1 MHIIFL
7 HVKNTWLLKYKNP
20 LKKNSIANPTFSRD
34 INPDFSKTLRKRVN
48 TYFKTHNKSR
58 NANATM
64 VIKTIIMLTLFF
76 APLVTLSSGII
87 TSVPLLFTL
96 YILSGLGMAG
106 IGMGVMHDAIHGSY
120 SKNKKINTLLGYSF
134 NLIGANST
142 IWRIQHNILHH
153 TFTNIDHAD
162 DDLNSPF
169 FLRFSPHAKHYW
181 VHKYQHIYIWFF
193 YGISTLSWITTKD
206 FVRLK
211 RFRDMGFLDKKHEYE
226 KTLVSM
232 AAWKLL
238 YYSYALILP
247 MIMLPFSWWVILLA
261 FLSMHFVTGMLV
273 SIVFQIAHIMP
284 VTEFPLPNEKG
295 IMKDDWYGHQF
306 ATTSN
311 FSPNSKLLFWLIG
324 GLNYQVEHHVL
335 PDVCHVH
342 YKDLTKIVSE
352 TALEYGMPYHVKKSI
367 GHAIWDHTKM
377 LRMLGKKD
385 VLTPM

>member
-1 MHIIFL
+1 
-7 HVKNTWLLKYKNP
+7 
-20 LKKNSIANPTFSRD
+20 
-34 INPDFSKTLRKRVN
+34 
-48 TYFKTHNKSR
+48 
-58 NANATM
+58 M
-64 VIKTIIMLTLFF
+64 VIKTIIMLALFF
-76 APLVTLSSGII
+76 VPLILLSSGII
-87 TSVPLLFTL
+87 THVPVLFLL

-120 SKNKKINTLLGYSF
+120 SKNKNINTLLGYSF
-134 NLIGANST
+134 NLIGANAT
-142 IWRIQHNILHH
+142 IWKIQHNVLHH

-162 DDLNSPF
+162 DDLNAPF
-169 FLRFSPHAKHYW
+169 FLRFSPNAKHYW
-181 VHKYQHIYIWFF
+181 VHQYQHIYIWFF

-211 RFRDMGFLDKKHEYE
+211 RFRDMGFFDKKHEYE
-226 KTLVSM
+226 KTFVSM

-247 MIMLPFSWWVILLA
+247 MIMLPFAWWIILLA

-284 VTEFPLPNEKG
+284 VNDFPLPDEKG
-295 IMKDDWYGHQF
+295 MMKDDWYGHQF

-311 FSPNSKLLFWLIG
+311 FSPNSNILFWMIG

-352 TALEYGMPYHVKKSI
+352 TALEFGMPYNVKKSI

-377 LRMLGKKD
+377 LRILGEK
-385 VLTPM
+385 